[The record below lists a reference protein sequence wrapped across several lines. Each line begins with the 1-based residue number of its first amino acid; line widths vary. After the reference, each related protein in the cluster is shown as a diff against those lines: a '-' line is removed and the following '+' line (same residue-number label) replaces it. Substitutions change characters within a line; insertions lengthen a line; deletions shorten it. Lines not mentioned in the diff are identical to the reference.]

1 VRIECRRVSR
11 AANADVDVRRLEHAL
26 PYSSIISSSSRADM
40 LTNRRSLRNILI
52 AVLTTL
58 PIALISS
65 LALRSHPSDG
75 EISLLANITDRT
87 LTVRRSGEVV
97 KVYDVAVGTGK
108 HPTPTGAY
116 SIRKIVWNPAW
127 IPPDRAWAREKVP
140 QGPGDPDNPMKVV
153 KIFFREPDF
162 FIHGTGATGSL
173 GTAASH
179 GCLRM
184 DPDQAAELALMLME
198 DNGVAR
204 DWDWVKGILH
214 MGESRTVSLDRSVPM
229 DVIE

>member
-1 VRIECRRVSR
+1 MR
-11 AANADVDVRRLEHAL
+11 APAE
-26 PYSSIISSSSRADM
+26 
-40 LTNRRSLRNILI
+40 T
-52 AVLTTL
+52 
-58 PIALISS
+58 
-65 LALRSHPSDG
+65 ALRLSVDLS
-75 EISLLANITDRT
+75 TRT
-87 LTVRRSGEVV
+87 LTVMKDGETVQT
-97 KVYDVAVGTGK
+97 YGVAIGMDG
-108 HPTPTGAY
+108 HPTPTG
-116 SIRKIVWNPAW
+116 SFGVRKVVWNPSW
-127 IPPDRAWAREKVP
+127 IPPDSKWARGKTAK
-140 QGPGDPDNPMKVV
+140 GPGEAGNPMRTV

-162 FIHGTGATGSL
+162 FIHGTGNTESL
-173 GTAASH
+173 GSAASH

>member
-1 VRIECRRVSR
+1 VAGTWLALLVDHQLIESDR
-11 AANADVDVRRLEHAL
+11 
-26 PYSSIISSSSRADM
+26 M

-52 AVLTTL
+52 AVLATL
-58 PIALISS
+58 PVALISS
-65 LALRSHPSDG
+65 LALRSNADDG
-75 EISLLANITDRT
+75 ELSLLANITDRT
-87 LTVRRSGEVV
+87 LTVKRNGEVV

-116 SIRKIVWNPAW
+116 SVRKIVWNPAW
-127 IPPDRAWAREKVP
+127 IPPDRAWARDKEP

-162 FIHGTGATGSL
+162 FIHGTGATESL
-173 GTAASH
+173 GSAASH

-214 MGESRTVSLDRSVPM
+214 LGDQRVVSLATPTTLT
-229 DVIE
+229 ITG